1 MNTMALTGFISAAT
15 ALLATGLAPGGEAL
29 AQGQTLQGGI
39 YSCVDAKGRKL
50 TSDRPI
56 ADCVDREQKVLN
68 PSGTIKGK
76 VGPTLSA
83 QERAQL
89 EAKEKLAQDER
100 AKKDEEKRRERALL
114 MRYPERAVHD
124 AERAEALQQ
133 VSVVKAAANNRVL
146 ELKKQKALI
155 DEEMEFYK
163 KDPGKAP
170 ASIKRQIDENAK
182 SIVVQNRFIV
192 DQDAEMT
199 RVNTRF
205 DEELARLTALWKL
218 RGPAPGIAAA
228 PAKPAAAKP

>member
-1 MNTMALTGFISAAT
+1 MNTRALAGFIGAAT
-15 ALLATGLAPGGEAL
+15 LLLVGAVAPGGEAL

-56 ADCVDREQKVLN
+56 ADCGDREQRVLN

-89 EAKEKLAQDER
+89 EAKEKLAQEER
-100 AKKDEEKRRERALL
+100 AKKDEEKRRDRALL

-124 AERAEALQQ
+124 TERAEALQQ
-133 VSVVKAAANNRVL
+133 ISVVKSAATNRIL
-146 ELKKQKALI
+146 ELKKQRVLI
-155 DEEMEFYK
+155 DDEMEFYK
-163 KDPGKAP
+163 KDPTKAP
-170 ASIKRQIDENAK
+170 PGIKRQIEENRK
-182 SIVVQNRFIV
+182 SIEVQNRFIV

-199 RVNTRF
+199 RVNARF
-205 DEELARLTALWKL
+205 DEELARLNALWKL
-218 RGPAPGIAAA
+218 RGPAAGVAAA
-228 PAKPAAAKP
+228 PAKALTAKP